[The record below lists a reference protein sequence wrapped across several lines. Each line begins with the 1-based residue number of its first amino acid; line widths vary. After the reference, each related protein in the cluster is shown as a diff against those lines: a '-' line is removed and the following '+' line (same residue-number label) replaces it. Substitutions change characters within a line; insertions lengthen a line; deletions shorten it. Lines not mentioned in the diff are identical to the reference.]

1 MTKEN
6 QIEQR
11 LITKLEDLKYHYRP
25 DIRDRDTHEKNF
37 CEDFKHLTKSI

>member
-11 LITKLEDLKYHYRP
+11 LISKLDDLKYSYRP
-25 DIRDRDTHEKNF
+25 DIRDRDTLEKISARSL
-37 CEDFKHLTKSI
+37 KR